1 MAGFRDNLA
10 RHFLKEAEVCGSSDL
25 SLDAPRIH
33 TQRHSVETHSL
44 QPKMPL
50 IKTSSLTAR
59 SRLQA
64 PNSKGFQFSAVSV
77 RARGERVHHYSAKGL
92 KVFGSRMK
100 NKHTL
105 KVHNGLKQMVELPQ
119 ERTNRLKWQ
128 SLRPP
133 KKPGE
138 VILAWYG
145 PLIEDAVIKLAL
157 EKARGTLLVWYN
169 SQSKQFKTGGL
180 YLYRRLGAGEKPEWR
195 WV

>member
-1 MAGFRDNLA
+1 
-10 RHFLKEAEVCGSSDL
+10 
-25 SLDAPRIH
+25 
-33 TQRHSVETHSL
+33 
-44 QPKMPL
+44 
-50 IKTSSLTAR
+50 
-59 SRLQA
+59 
-64 PNSKGFQFSAVSV
+64 
-77 RARGERVHHYSAKGL
+77 VHHYSAKGL

-100 NKHTL
+100 NQHTL